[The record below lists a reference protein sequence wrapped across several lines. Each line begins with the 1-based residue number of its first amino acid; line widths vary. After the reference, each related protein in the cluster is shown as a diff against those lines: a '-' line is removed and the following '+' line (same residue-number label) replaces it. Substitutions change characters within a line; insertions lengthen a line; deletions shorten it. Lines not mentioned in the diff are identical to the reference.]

1 MLSAELVF
9 YVFVYNNFQLVELP
23 WDSPGTWYLCFI
35 GVDFL
40 YYWFHRAAH
49 GKIRVNAVV
58 EDKFCCYKNLVIQI
72 QEKELSGSIFYP
84 DTNCNILFSVDPR
97 STT

>member
-9 YVFVYNNFQLVELP
+9 YVFVYDNFHLVELP

-49 GKIRVNAVV
+49 GKMHALFHWSR
-58 EDKFCCYKNLVIQI
+58 FSLLLV
-72 QEKELSGSIFYP
+72 P
-84 DTNCNILFSVDPR
+84 
-97 STT
+97 

>member
-1 MLSAELVF
+1 MLSVELAL
-9 YVFVYNNFQLVELP
+9 YVFVYEKFHLVTLP

-49 GKIRVNAVV
+49 GKISCDVHEEFSLLFKNFFIMFLSSLFYKGLVVYYMRVHRLLIN
-58 EDKFCCYKNLVIQI
+58 YLQ
-72 QEKELSGSIFYP
+72 
-84 DTNCNILFSVDPR
+84 
-97 STT
+97 